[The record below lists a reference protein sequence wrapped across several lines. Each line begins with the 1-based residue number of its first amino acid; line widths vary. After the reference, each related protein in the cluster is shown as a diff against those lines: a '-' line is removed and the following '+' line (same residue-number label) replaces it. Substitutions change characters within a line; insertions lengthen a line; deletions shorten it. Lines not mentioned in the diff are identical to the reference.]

1 MRLLAELLE
10 AAASE
15 TPAGGRSV
23 SYEPVGWV
31 WIKPGARRRRE
42 RDEPGGS
49 RVIETLIAEARR
61 DPRLNLGR
69 VLRVSGGDWRL
80 ATVADGEDAGRVKL
94 TLERDR

>member
-10 AAASE
+10 PVATE

-31 WIKPGARRRRE
+31 WIKAGARRRRE
-42 RDEPGGS
+42 RDEPGGP
-49 RVIETLIAEARR
+49 RVIEALTAEARR
-61 DPRLNLGR
+61 DPRLMVGR
-69 VLRVSGGDWRL
+69 VLRFSGGDWRL
-80 ATVADGEDAGRVKL
+80 AMIADGEAAGRVTL